1 MDYGH
6 NSVAMS
12 NTRLP
17 YASDGMGNRKPAVPL
32 GGAYFPATLIQLK
45 DDVNVDDDDDEQ
57 EEMTL
62 AEKNAPETFAM
73 EKVPLNASLL

>member
-17 YASDGMGNRKPAVPL
+17 YASDGMGNRKPAVKI
-32 GGAYFPATLIQLK
+32 GGAYF
-45 DDVNVDDDDDEQ
+45 
-57 EEMTL
+57 
-62 AEKNAPETFAM
+62 
-73 EKVPLNASLL
+73 

>member
-1 MDYGH
+1 M
-6 NSVAMS
+6 A

-17 YASDGMGNRKPAVPL
+17 YASDGMGARPPAHAL
-32 GGAYFPATLIQLK
+32 GGAYFPATLVQIH
-45 DDVNVDDDDDEQ
+45 DDIDLDNDED

-73 EKVPLNASLL
+73 NRVPLNASLLQSNDE

>member
-17 YASDGMGNRKPAVPL
+17 YASDGMGNRKPAVKI
-32 GGAYFPATLIQLK
+32 GGAYFQPNFLQLQ
-45 DDVNVDDDDDEQ
+45 DDVNMEDDDED
-57 EEMTL
+57 EELT
-62 AEKNAPETFAM
+62 
-73 EKVPLNASLL
+73 

>member
-6 NSVAMS
+6 NQVAMA

-17 YASDGMGNRKPAVPL
+17 YASDGVGNRKPAVPL
-32 GGAYFPATLIQLK
+32 GGAYFSATLVQLQ
-45 DDVNVDDDDDEQ
+45 DDVNVDDDEEE

-73 EKVPLNASLL
+73 EKVPLNASLV